1 MRVRAYLCSFV
12 VILSLLC
19 ADSKEDAALL
29 NGADSLYRGDF
40 ATSFD
45 EFISLFEETKEPYYA
60 KLAAQ
65 AAMGKRD
72 TKSALLLA
80 ELYIKLSGNDEDLII
95 NKILADVYA
104 QNGQIDQAIKVL
116 EKIYKQEP
124 SNEVGEVLGNM
135 YMLRSMPQNAQPIFQ
150 QIYDTTHHIDML
162 KKLLLAFVAQK
173 QEQKALGVLSQHL
186 LHYGCE
192 ERFCE
197 EAIGIYTDL
206 RGLDFAK
213 DVFEKLYVKNPTIPA
228 AMNFMRV
235 LIALKQFQEA
245 QGIAKSFPF
254 DKGLLLDLY
263 VMQGDYARAQK
274 EARQA
279 YEQSQNPKFLA
290 LEAVYEFSAQ
300 EQPTHKQAESIAKKL
315 GEAIA
320 LLQAK
325 GRQESQPETPQDAF
339 FYNFYGYL
347 LIDYEIDIKRGMEYV
362 QKALAI
368 EPYAIAY
375 VDSLAWGHYK
385 LGDCERA
392 IKAFSQIPKDQI
404 ANNPDLR
411 AHSYQIEGVCGKQ
424 DMSQK
429 RVKQ

>member
-1 MRVRAYLCSFV
+1 MRALPGRCAHARQARRSQEMRVRAYLCSFV

-197 EAIGIYTDL
+197 ELQLAYIRICGGWIL
-206 RGLDFAK
+206 PKMSL
-213 DVFEKLYVKNPTIPA
+213 KNSMSKT
-228 AMNFMRV
+228 
-235 LIALKQFQEA
+235 L
-245 QGIAKSFPF
+245 
-254 DKGLLLDLY
+254 
-263 VMQGDYARAQK
+263 
-274 EARQA
+274 
-279 YEQSQNPKFLA
+279 QSPRL
-290 LEAVYEFSAQ
+290 
-300 EQPTHKQAESIAKKL
+300 
-315 GEAIA
+315 
-320 LLQAK
+320 
-325 GRQESQPETPQDAF
+325 
-339 FYNFYGYL
+339 
-347 LIDYEIDIKRGMEYV
+347 
-362 QKALAI
+362 
-368 EPYAIAY
+368 
-375 VDSLAWGHYK
+375 
-385 LGDCERA
+385 
-392 IKAFSQIPKDQI
+392 
-404 ANNPDLR
+404 
-411 AHSYQIEGVCGKQ
+411 
-424 DMSQK
+424 
-429 RVKQ
+429 